1 MYEKFFS
8 LAHRPFAAAPN
19 LECIVAHEGYV
30 QARERLLRCL
40 TDGCGLAVLTAPPGL
55 GKSLL
60 CQDLQSRLRGL
71 FTVAYLCSAQFPNR
85 KAMLQAILFEL
96 GADYLGLSEDEA
108 RLCVMQ
114 AALEAAT
121 RGRSLI
127 VIVDEAHLVST
138 ELLQELR
145 TLAEPSPRCA
155 NPVRLML
162 AGQLELEER
171 LADPELESLNQR
183 VACHAI
189 LESLS
194 QADAAEYIHERLAI
208 AGAKTQAFS
217 EEALAFIVRAADGNP
232 RAIHQLCDHCLLSA
246 YTIEEKPISLE
257 TARNSLDD
265 LRALPLH
272 WNDAGLLEES
282 GEAVDD
288 SLEELAD
295 DEFVSTVGPIDEAGS
310 NHEPAATEELSE
322 MTDPGPLWGDSPNLG
337 VIEVGGEMD
346 QFEAAPTAIAEEAI
360 ADEAI
365 EDDEAFAEAADI
377 EVETVAHEAAQEQFV
392 DASFVDA
399 SSADEPIAEEPI
411 SPLAESA
418 SDEAGS
424 LSTLTATTDEESTV
438 VDENPIS
445 EAALFASVAPW
456 PAVPVA
462 FGESFGERLDGDLT
476 EESANVDAATAEAM
490 PELAAFDINSAPEA
504 LESNPAVEEA
514 TLSASTDDAD
524 EAAAFE
530 EDDLALEDVGQLSQ
544 ELEAELEAELS
555 AELEA
560 EAELKAALEAQLAE
574 EEDDFAIE
582 PTWAKQVE
590 LIDELE
596 ADDFE
601 DEDLVVDDRYAALDR
616 ASETLATAF
625 PKAPELLQ
633 FLSQYAMKQEPRRGR
648 EVATSMHQSAV
659 VAEPEV
665 ETHEEELLA
674 TIRGLQEQLRQAA
687 VDRPRRTEL
696 SEPWQQAL
704 EYDIVEPPTEII
716 ESAAPVDAPADP
728 ITEPELVA
736 TAPKPEP
743 AKSRFAQLFSRM
755 RQRRREVED
764 RLQKNSDWI

>member
-60 CQDLQSRLRGL
+60 CQDLQSRLRGM

-114 AALEAAT
+114 AAQEAAT

-155 NPVRLML
+155 TPVRLML

-194 QADAAEYIHERLAI
+194 QADSAEYIHERLAI

-282 GEAVDD
+282 SDAVDD
-288 SLEELAD
+288 TLEELAD
-295 DEFVSTVGPIDEAGS
+295 DEFVSTVGPSDEAAPI
-310 NHEPAATEELSE
+310 HEPAATEELSE
-322 MTDPGPLWGDSPNLG
+322 LTDPGPLWGDSPNLG

-346 QFEAAPTAIAEEAI
+346 QFEAAPTAITEEAI
-360 ADEAI
+360 AE
-365 EDDEAFAEAADI
+365 EAALEDEI
-377 EVETVAHEAAQEQFV
+377 FEQGPAREQFV
-392 DASFVDA
+392 DETIDDA
-399 SSADEPIAEEPI
+399 SIADEPVAEEPNTA
-411 SPLAESA
+411 LAEA
-418 SDEAGS
+418 ESDEGDS
-424 LSTLTATTDEESTV
+424 LSTLTASTEEESTV
-438 VDENPIS
+438 IDEDPMS

-462 FGESFGERLDGDLT
+462 AVGETFGERLDGDLT
-476 EESANVDAATAEAM
+476 EEPANVDAATADET
-490 PELAAFDINSAPEA
+490 PELAAFDCTTATEE
-504 LESNPAVEEA
+504 LESDPAVEEA
-514 TLSASTDDAD
+514 TLIASTEDAE
-524 EAAAFE
+524 EAAAFD
-530 EDDLALEDVGQLSQ
+530 EDDLLEDVGQLSQ

-574 EEDDFAIE
+574 GEDDFAIE

-596 ADDFE
+596 PDDFE

-633 FLSQYAMKQEPRRGR
+633 FLSQYAMKHEPRRGR
-648 EVATSMHQSAV
+648 QVATSMHQSAA

-687 VDRPRRTEL
+687 VDRPRRAEL
-696 SEPWQQAL
+696 SEPWQQAA
-704 EYDIVEPPTEII
+704 EYDVVEPPTEIV
-716 ESAAPVDAPADP
+716 EPAVASVAAPIDAPADP
-728 ITEPELVA
+728 VTEPEPVA
-736 TAPKPEP
+736 TASQPEP

-755 RQRRREVED
+755 RQRRREVEE